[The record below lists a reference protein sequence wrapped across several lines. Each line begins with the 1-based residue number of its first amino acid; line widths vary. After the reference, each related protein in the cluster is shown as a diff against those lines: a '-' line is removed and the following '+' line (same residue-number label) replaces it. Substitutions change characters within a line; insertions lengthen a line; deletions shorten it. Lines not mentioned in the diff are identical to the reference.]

1 MELKNKSFPTENQF
15 KSRLLDKE
23 LLLGGWASMGSTV
36 ATEILG
42 LSGLDWVLIDG
53 EHGANDHSSCV
64 HQLLALNNGPAAAF
78 IRPEANNP
86 ILLKRLLDFGF
97 YNFIIP
103 MVENREQAIEAVRAT
118 RYPPAGIRG
127 VSVTQRSNR
136 FGLQDDYFSKIND
149 SICVVAQIESQLAVE
164 NIQQIASVPG
174 IDCLFIGPQDLAA
187 SLGFLANPA
196 APEVQSVIRSL
207 IDSIHAHNK
216 PIGILVANEEEA
228 RKFQAL
234 GVTFIGISSDQAMI
248 KRGAQQIVKAMRS

>member
-1 MELKNKSFPTENQF
+1 
-15 KSRLLDKE
+15 
-23 LLLGGWASMGSTV
+23 
-36 ATEILG
+36 
-42 LSGLDWVLIDG
+42 
-53 EHGANDHSSCV
+53 
-64 HQLLALNNGPAAAF
+64 
-78 IRPEANNP
+78 
-86 ILLKRLLDFGF
+86 
-97 YNFIIP
+97 
-103 MVENREQAIEAVRAT
+103 
-118 RYPPAGIRG
+118 
-127 VSVTQRSNR
+127 VTQRSNR

-187 SLGFLANPA
+187 SLGFLANPT

-228 RKFQAL
+228 KKFQAL
-234 GVTFIGISSDQAMI
+234 GVTFIGISSDQSMI